1 MKSDFENIIFDFG
14 GVIINIDYQAT
25 IDAFKKLGISDFDA
39 LYSQA
44 AQSDLFDAIETGR
57 ISPQQFINGV
67 LNLLPQGTTPNQ
79 VVHAWNAMIL
89 DIPKERI
96 DYLIELKQT
105 HDIYLLSNTNSIHID
120 KALREW
126 NATSGVDIHTVF
138 QKVYLSHEMGM
149 RKPNPEIFTRVCSE
163 QELDASNTLFIDD
176 SIQHIHGAREAGL
189 SAYHLL
195 PHESIQSVLS

>member
-1 MKSDFENIIFDFG
+1 MKSEFENIIFDFG
-14 GVIINIDYQAT
+14 GVIINIDYEAT
-25 IDAFKKLGISDFDA
+25 INAFKDLGISDFDA

-57 ISPQQFINGV
+57 ISPQHFINGI
-67 LNLLPQGTTPNQ
+67 LQLLPAGVTPNQ

-96 DYLIELKQT
+96 EFLQQLSQT

-120 KALREW
+120 KAMREW
-126 NATSGVDIHTVF
+126 NNKTQADINDVF
-138 QKVYLSHEMGM
+138 KKVYLSHEMGM
-149 RKPNPEIFTRVCSE
+149 RKPDVEIFRHVCQE
-163 QELDASNTLFIDD
+163 QGLDPSKTLFIDD

-189 SAYHLL
+189 HAHHLL
-195 PHESIQSVLS
+195 SNETIQSILS